1 MAVTT
6 KTRCIV
12 WARAAGRCQFPGC
25 NKLLMGDLIAGNDNL
40 NTAYIAHIVAETAGG
55 PRGDKVRSPLLADD
69 PENLLLL
76 CDAHHRLIDR
86 DELADYP
93 EERLLQI
100 KRECETRIELA
111 TDVSPDNASYM
122 IIYAATIGQN
132 EGVVG
137 FKKCREAMLPK
148 YYPANHNPIDFS
160 MSGLELADN
169 EAGYFEL
176 QAQNLKRQFD
186 AKLRGQLEK
195 QEIAHI
201 SVFALA
207 PIPLLMELGRLLSDI
222 TPAEVH
228 QLHREPA
235 GWKWAESG
243 PKLEFGMTIPK
254 SKSDTVALKLEIS
267 SNISDDRIRTALG
280 PDVSIWSLNV
290 SNPHNDCMRHRDDL
304 QKFRI
309 NTRKI
314 LADIKETYGEKA
326 SINIFPAIPVSAAV
340 EFGRIWMP
348 KADLPLHIFDQ
359 SRTDDG
365 FIHRLSMRVNP

>member
-12 WARAAGRCQFPGC
+12 WAKSAGRCQFPGC
-25 NKLLMGDLIAGNDNL
+25 NDLLIGDLRAGNDTL
-40 NTAYIAHIVAETAGG
+40 NAAYIAHIVAETEGG

-86 DELADYP
+86 DELTDYP

-100 KRECETRIELA
+100 KHECETRIELA
-111 TDVSPDNASYM
+111 TDVSPDLASFVVR
-122 IIYAATIGQN
+122 YAATVGQN
-132 EGVVG
+132 EGIVG
-137 FKKCREAMLPK
+137 FKKCREAMLPN
-148 YYPANHNPIDFS
+148 YYPASHTPIDFS
-160 MSGLELADN
+160 MSGLDLADS
-169 EAGYFEL
+169 EPGYFEL

-186 AKLRGQLEK
+186 AKLRGELEK
-195 QEIAHI
+195 QEINHI

-222 TPAEVH
+222 TPTEVH

-235 GWKWAESG
+235 GWRWAEAG
-243 PKLEFGMTIPK
+243 PKLEF
-254 SKSDTVALKLEIS
+254 DTTTPDIKNDSVALKLELS
-267 SNISDDRIRTALG
+267 SNISDDRVRGVLG
-280 PDVSIWSLNV
+280 ADVSIWSLNV
-290 SNPHNDCMRHRDDL
+290 SNPHNDCMRYRDDL
-304 QKFRI
+304 QAFRA
-309 NTRKI
+309 NARRI
-314 LADIKETYGEKA
+314 LADIKEAYGEKTV
-326 SINIFPAIPVSAAV
+326 INVFPAVPVSVAV

-348 KADLPLHIFDQ
+348 KADLPLRIYDQ

-365 FIHRLSMRVNP
+365 FIHRLSLGE